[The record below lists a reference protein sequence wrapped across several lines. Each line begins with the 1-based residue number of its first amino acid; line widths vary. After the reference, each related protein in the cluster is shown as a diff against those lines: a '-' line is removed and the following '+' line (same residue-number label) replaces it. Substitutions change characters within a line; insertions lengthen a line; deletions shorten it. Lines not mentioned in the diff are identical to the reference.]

1 MHPTAKP
8 RHITMAVF
16 PVSCP
21 SEPNQIFY
29 YIILQFLP
37 PICLRGPGALL
48 APSAQEMF
56 PLQPSVVMGGHI
68 GNQSRNRRRA
78 QRAGPPAL
86 GGLLFG
92 QEILHHGRI
101 DWEEVNMYDTSPNL
115 LNIHKV
121 SMHVGVLYACKDGN
135 AHICFLLYL

>member
-1 MHPTAKP
+1 MGRMGFGGKKCTLPARL

-37 PICLRGPGALL
+37 PISLGGPRASL
-48 APSAQEMF
+48 APSAEEMF

-68 GNQSRNRRRA
+68 GNQSRNRRRV

-86 GGLLFG
+86 DGLLFG
-92 QEILHHGRI
+92 RELPLYGRK
-101 DWEEVNMYDTSPNL
+101 E
-115 LNIHKV
+115 
-121 SMHVGVLYACKDGN
+121 
-135 AHICFLLYL
+135 